1 APHLLILD
9 EPTNHLD
16 VDSREALVQA
26 LNEYSGAVV
35 IVSHDRHM
43 IELVADRLVLVDN
56 GTAQPFDGSLDD
68 YTDIILRK
76 SDGNG
81 ADGAGGGDAPKV
93 DRKAEKREAAQWREK
108 QKAAKNAVSK
118 AEREMAALA
127 AERSRIDQALFDP
140 KAATGAEAK
149 MTTSELMVKRAAVEK
164 KLEAAEEVWMEASA
178 ALEAL

>member
-1 APHLLILD
+1 MRGPRGQGLPQQRHLRRAQ
-9 EPTNHLD
+9 HLR
-16 VDSREALVQA
+16 VRCRLERGGLR
-26 LNEYSGAVV
+26 
-35 IVSHDRHM
+35 RHC
-43 IELVADRLVLVDN
+43 
-56 GTAQPFDGSLDD
+56 
-68 YTDIILRK
+68 
-76 SDGNG
+76 
-81 ADGAGGGDAPKV
+81 DAPKV

>member
-1 APHLLILD
+1 
-9 EPTNHLD
+9 
-16 VDSREALVQA
+16 
-26 LNEYSGAVV
+26 VV

-76 SDGNG
+76 ADGNG
-81 ADGAGGGDAPKV
+81 SGGGDAPKV
-93 DRKAEKREAAQWREK
+93 DRKAEKRNAAEWREK
-108 QKAAKNAVSK
+108 QKAAKNAVSR
-118 AEREMAALA
+118 AEKEMAALA

-140 KAATGAEAK
+140 KSASGAEAK
-149 MTTSELMVKRAAVEK
+149 MTSSELMVKRAAVEK
-164 KLEAAEEVWMEASA
+164 KLETAEEVWMEASA